1 MKTSPNILFIM
12 ADQMAAPLLP
22 LHDPRSAL
30 RMPHLSRLAERAVV
44 FDSAYCN
51 SPLCAPSRFTL
62 VSGRLP
68 TRIGAWDNAADFAA
82 DTPTYAHYLR
92 KLGYRTA
99 LSGKMHF
106 CGPDQLHGYEE
117 RLTSDIYPADYG
129 WAVNW
134 DEPEVRPS
142 WYHNMSSVLQAGPCV
157 RTNQLDFDEEVVFKA
172 RQYLYDH
179 VRQHAGQ
186 PFCLT
191 VSMTHPHDPYSIPA
205 SYWNLYRD
213 EDIPLPRQ
221 RFAQEEQD
229 PHSQRLLKVIDLW
242 DKPLPEERIRA
253 ARRAYFGACS
263 YVDAQIGALLAT
275 LEECG
280 LADDTIVVFSG
291 DHGDMLGE
299 RGLWYKMHW
308 FEMAARVPLLVHA
321 PARFAPRRIG
331 ASVSTVD
338 LLPTLVEL
346 AGGQVDPRLPLEGR
360 SLLPHLRDGSGHDEV
375 IGEYTAEGTL
385 SPLMMIRRG
394 DYKFIYSEQDPAC
407 STTCATTRRSART
420 SPPVRPIAERSR
432 RSSTRPGDAGT
443 SPRSPAPYSTASAA
457 DAWWPP
463 RWRED
468 GWPAGTTSRG
478 SMPASSTCAT
488 ISTWT
493 ISSAARASRNPEHE
507 GTSMNRL
514 PTCLLAATL
523 FLGSASL
530 YAEDPACARVRLAD
544 PGWSDIAVTNAT
556 AAFLLE
562 SLGYQ
567 VKIDTLSVPI
577 IYGGLRDG
585 QVDAFLG
592 GWMPA
597 HQDYHDKFVASGQ
610 VERLGRNLDGTRFTL
625 AVPRYVWDAGVHRFE
640 DLAAQ
645 GQRFNRK
652 LYGIGS
658 GAPANQSIQK
668 MIDANQFGLGDWK
681 LVESSEQA
689 MLAELGRAEKRQRWL
704 VFLGWTPHPMNIRHD
719 LRYLEGGEQYFGDRG
734 QVYTL
739 ARKGYAAQCPN
750 PARLLA
756 NLRFDLDMENRL
768 MSDALEGTAT
778 PASATRAWLKAN
790 PRVLEAWLQGVT
802 SRDGGDALAAVRG
815 QP

>member
-22 LHDPRSAL
+22 LHDPRSVL

-92 KLGYRTA
+92 NLGYRTA

-229 PHSQRLLKVIDLW
+229 PHSQRLLKVIDLR

-394 DYKFIYSEQDPAC
+394 DYKFIYSEQDPC
-407 STTCATTRRSART
+407 LLYDLRND
-420 SPPVRPIAERSR
+420 PQERENL
-432 RSSTRPGDAGT
+432 AA
-443 SPRSPAPYSTASAA
+443 SPAHRGTFEAFLDEARRRWDIPAITRAVLDSQRRRRLVAA
-457 DAWWPP
+457 AL
-463 RWRED
+463 
-468 GWPAGTTSRG
+468 ARG
-478 SMPASSTCAT
+478 
-488 ISTWT
+488 
-493 ISSAARASRNPEHE
+493 
-507 GTSMNRL
+507 
-514 PTCLLAATL
+514 
-523 FLGSASL
+523 
-530 YAEDPACARVRLAD
+530 RLASWD
-544 PGWSDIAVTNAT
+544 HQPW
-556 AAFLLE
+556 
-562 SLGYQ
+562 
-567 VKIDTLSVPI
+567 
-577 IYGGLRDG
+577 
-585 QVDAFLG
+585 VDASQQY
-592 GWMPA
+592 M
-597 HQDYHDKFVASGQ
+597 
-610 VERLGRNLDGTRFTL
+610 RN
-625 AVPRYVWDAGVHRFE
+625 H
-640 DLAAQ
+640 
-645 GQRFNRK
+645 
-652 LYGIGS
+652 I
-658 GAPANQSIQK
+658 
-668 MIDANQFGLGDWK
+668 
-681 LVESSEQA
+681 
-689 MLAELGRAEKRQRWL
+689 
-704 VFLGWTPHPMNIRHD
+704 
-719 LRYLEGGEQYFGDRG
+719 
-734 QVYTL
+734 
-739 ARKGYAAQCPN
+739 
-750 PARLLA
+750 
-756 NLRFDLDMENRL
+756 DLD
-768 MSDALEGTAT
+768 DLER
-778 PASATRAWLKAN
+778 RARF
-790 PRVLEAWLQGVT
+790 P
-802 SRDGGDALAAVRG
+802 